1 MFIRL
6 CYIKNHYKLAVV
18 NLRRQKELDADPKA
32 IEQTEFVRQLKN
44 SDGIILTTRRTTEI
58 RNAFANKM
66 STDIKLSKT
75 QVPKIIRW
83 IFWYLVR

>member
-32 IEQTEFVRQLKN
+32 TEQTEFVRQLKN
-44 SDGIILTTRRTTEI
+44 SDGIIL
-58 RNAFANKM
+58 K
-66 STDIKLSKT
+66 
-75 QVPKIIRW
+75 
-83 IFWYLVR
+83 